1 MEDKK
6 MTQDEK
12 FATLRSSPITTLA
25 FLGKV
30 IDRFYENGEDDEFLK
45 KNSELIHSEM
55 FRSLVQAAIN
65 TGIHSIREVHE
76 NTAVDNKIIFNVIC
90 GEFMWLPAIQ
100 TDDIRG
106 KEYNMTDVENVVTAM
121 AHISA
126 SLPDYEVL
134 FKFIKAD

>member
-1 MEDKK
+1 MKDEK
-6 MTQDEK
+6 MTLDEQFVALK
-12 FATLRSSPITTLA
+12 SSPINTLA

-30 IDRFYENGEDDEFLK
+30 INRFYENGEDDEFLK
-45 KNSELIHSEM
+45 TNSELIHSEM

-90 GEFMWLPAIQ
+90 GEFMWWPAIQ
-100 TDDIRG
+100 TEDVRG
-106 KEYNMTDVENVVTAM
+106 QAYNMTEVHNVETAM

-126 SLPDYEVL
+126 LLPDYEVL
-134 FKFIKAD
+134 FKFNKAD

>member
-1 MEDKK
+1 
-6 MTQDEK
+6 MTLDEK
-12 FATLRSSPITTLA
+12 FTALRSSPINTLA

-30 IDRFYENGEDDEFLK
+30 INRFYKNGEDDEFLRE
-45 KNSELIHSEM
+45 NSELIHSEM

-65 TGIHSIREVHE
+65 AGIHSIREVHE

-100 TDDIRG
+100 TEDIRG
-106 KEYNMTDVENVVTAM
+106 KAYNMTDVENVVTAM
-121 AHISA
+121 THISA

-134 FKFIKAD
+134 FKFNKAE